1 MIRWVFERLLTLCM
15 LPVFLLGSLWY
26 VVKRAFSYGY
36 DRAELFFWSEK

>member
-1 MIRWVFERLLTLCM
+1 MIRKIFERLLTVCM
-15 LPVFLLGSLWY
+15 LPVFVLGGVWY